1 MIEEFSSQTALRQP
15 KAKRNRV
22 LNKANPWQKLGS
34 PFISGKRHIPLR
46 GIHAQGKVVQEEFL
60 CWLKN
65 EVVPWCLVR
74 KCESA
79 KEKESPLSLTLK
91 RERNAAFPNLEAQLY
106 LGIVFE
112 GAARLE
118 EQLVNAPVV
127 EFIPVGRIDPWC
139 SISSSD
145 AQFWYGG
152 AHLASSRIL

>member
-1 MIEEFSSQTALRQP
+1 MEKDIFHLGAFTRKEKLCKSSFVDL
-15 KAKRNRV
+15 
-22 LNKANPWQKLGS
+22 
-34 PFISGKRHIPLR
+34 
-46 GIHAQGKVVQEEFL
+46 
-60 CWLKN
+60 LKN

-91 RERNAAFPNLEAQLY
+91 RGRNAALPNLEAQLY

-127 EFIPVGRIDPWC
+127 EFIPVGRIDP
-139 SISSSD
+139 
-145 AQFWYGG
+145 
-152 AHLASSRIL
+152 